1 MRKLRLRE
9 VEQLSNGPKVG
20 SIMEKVCEC
29 GSAGL
34 QGLCPLKGVELL
46 FRVPIYMTS
55 SHFRGNVEMQNGKL

>member
-1 MRKLRLRE
+1 
-9 VEQLSNGPKVG
+9 
-20 SIMEKVCEC
+20 MEKVCEC